1 MAGLSFGKSVGTTGS
16 SSVVPQLPAVAAV
29 SPPEPRVAS
38 FSSAGL
44 TPSSAVST
52 RLDFSPGPS
61 GPRTPCSRVLDAG
74 SVDRM
79 GLSTAS
85 TPSAPP
91 LNTQCPSECA
101 FYSPR
106 VFRRL
111 RTGTLPV
118 LLRVHNPGMPN
129 RNPRVPPA
137 DSLRHHHQAL
147 QTPPSRDPPTQ
158 LVCSSPHPSEHF
170 RPGRLPGSRLRA

>member
-1 MAGLSFGKSVGTTGS
+1 MRGRADQLGRRITTGRGLEAL
-16 SSVVPQLPAVAAV
+16 VVMAEAICW
-29 SPPEPRVAS
+29 RY
-38 FSSAGL
+38 
-44 TPSSAVST
+44 
-52 RLDFSPGPS
+52 
-61 GPRTPCSRVLDAG
+61 SRVLDAG

-106 VFRRL
+106 VFRRRL